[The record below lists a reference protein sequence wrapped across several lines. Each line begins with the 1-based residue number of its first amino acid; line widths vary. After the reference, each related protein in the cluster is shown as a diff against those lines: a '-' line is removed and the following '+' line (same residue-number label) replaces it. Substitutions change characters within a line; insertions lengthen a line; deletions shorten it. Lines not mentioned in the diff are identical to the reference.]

1 MKDENDV
8 GMQNNRITTP
18 ISEELNTL
26 TEKVIGCAYK
36 VSNALGS
43 GFLEKVYENALGH
56 EISKTGFNVKQQH
69 ALKVWY
75 DGVLVGEFVAD
86 MILEEKIL
94 VELKAVKAL
103 DEIHQVQCINYLRAT
118 GYRICLLI
126 NFGKPRIEVKRI
138 CL

>member
-1 MKDENDV
+1 MNNDM
-8 GMQNNRITTP
+8 GMQNNRIPTP
-18 ISEELNTL
+18 IPEELNSM

-43 GFLEKVYENALGH
+43 GFLEKVYENALSH
-56 EISKTGFNVKQQH
+56 EISKTGLDVKQQQ

-75 DGVLVGEFVAD
+75 DGVLVGEYVAD
-86 MILEEKIL
+86 LIVEAKIL
-94 VELKAVKAL
+94 VELKAVKVL
-103 DEIHQVQCINYLRAT
+103 DEIHQAQCINYLRAT

>member
-1 MKDENDV
+1 MNNDM
-8 GMQNNRITTP
+8 GMQNNRIPTP
-18 ISEELNTL
+18 IPEELNSM
-26 TEKVIGCAYK
+26 TEKVIGRAYK

-43 GFLEKVYENALGH
+43 GFLEKVYENALSY
-56 EISKTGFNVKQQH
+56 EISKTGLDVKQQH

-75 DGVLVGEFVAD
+75 DGVLVGEYVAD
-86 MILEEKIL
+86 LIVEAKIL
-94 VELKAVKAL
+94 VELKAVKVL
-103 DEIHQVQCINYLRAT
+103 DEIHQAQCINYLRAT

>member
-1 MKDENDV
+1 MNNDM
-8 GMQNNRITTP
+8 GMQNNRIPTP
-18 ISEELNTL
+18 IPEELNAL

-43 GFLEKVYENALGH
+43 GFLEKVYENALSH
-56 EISKTGFNVKQQH
+56 EISKTGLDVKQQQ

-75 DGVLVGEFVAD
+75 DGVLVGEYVAD
-86 MILEEKIL
+86 LIVETKIL
-94 VELKAVKAL
+94 VELKAVKVL
-103 DEIHQVQCINYLRAT
+103 DEIHQAQCINYLRAT

-126 NFGKPRIEVKRI
+126 NFVKPRIEVKRI

>member
-1 MKDENDV
+1 
-8 GMQNNRITTP
+8 
-18 ISEELNTL
+18 
-26 TEKVIGCAYK
+26 

-43 GFLEKVYENALGH
+43 GFLEKVYENALSY
-56 EISKTGFNVKQQH
+56 EISKTGLDVKQQH

-75 DGVLVGEFVAD
+75 DGVLVGEYVAD
-86 MILEEKIL
+86 LIVEAKIL
-94 VELKAVKAL
+94 VELKAVKVL
-103 DEIHQVQCINYLRAT
+103 DEIHQAQCINYLRAT

>member
-1 MKDENDV
+1 M
-8 GMQNNRITTP
+8 GMQNNRIPTP
-18 ISEELNTL
+18 IPEELNAL

-43 GFLEKVYENALGH
+43 GFLEKVYENALSH
-56 EISKTGFNVKQQH
+56 EISKTGLDVKQQQ

-75 DGVLVGEFVAD
+75 DGVLVGEYVAD
-86 MILEEKIL
+86 LIVETKIL
-94 VELKAVKAL
+94 VELKAVKVL
-103 DEIHQVQCINYLRAT
+103 DEIHQAQCINYLRAT

-126 NFGKPRIEVKRI
+126 NFVKPRIEVKRI